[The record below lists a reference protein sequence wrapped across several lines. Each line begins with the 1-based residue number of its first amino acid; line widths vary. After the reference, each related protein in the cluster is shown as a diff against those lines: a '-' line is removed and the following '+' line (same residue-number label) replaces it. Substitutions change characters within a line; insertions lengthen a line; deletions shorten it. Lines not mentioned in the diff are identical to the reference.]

1 MALGILNAKC
11 SCKFDASN
19 NCICTVTGKAQ
30 VDSAGDYIVLR
41 CWWEADG
48 LHCASLYAKDV
59 EAGDPVKFRY
69 EGSFDNT
76 EPIASYYIITLA
88 KSGEEDFIGSQSI
101 IEPEDCCPTPTC
113 SLRIN

>member
-11 SCKFDASN
+11 SCEFDASK
-19 NCICTVTGKAQ
+19 NCICTVTGEAQ
-30 VDSAGDYIVLR
+30 VETVGAYIVLR
-41 CWWEADG
+41 CWWEGEELRAE
-48 LHCASLYAKDV
+48 SLYAKDV

-76 EPIASYYIITLA
+76 EPDASYYIITLA
-88 KSGEEDFIGSQSI
+88 KSGEDFIGSESI